1 LQEQFD
7 LYSSINLKRMA
18 VPPSPSQL
26 KPRSSLFS
34 RLINLTGA
42 KRGGVGISRNR
53 FLQYTLLLGLI
64 AGLAFSLALWG
75 YEAILLI
82 QAHVAYPWIPIVVGT
97 LLCVLICTLAAFLTW
112 LVNRAFL
119 GIVFWVLASRL
130 IAELA
135 ITLPLK
141 ITPAL
146 MMFFEPGLHSRL
158 PVYPMNDTFQTW
170 AGFGTVWL
178 AIFLGI
184 LGLLQLTMVESAV
197 PATTSAGRLAPY
209 FVFALVMVLASVL
222 SSNMINEQLRAP
234 LIATDRLI
242 EFAVDHQNTDVD
254 PATARQMHL
263 SSLDTISDLINR
275 PRRLFLGQY
284 DDYYGQVD
292 VLIDFH
298 GAWADCT
305 TVSGQPV
312 FCNSISNP

>member
-1 LQEQFD
+1 
-7 LYSSINLKRMA
+7 MA
-18 VPPSPSQL
+18 VPPSSSQL
-26 KPRSSLFS
+26 KSQSSFSS
-34 RLINLTGA
+34 RLNDLTGA
-42 KRGGVGISRNR
+42 RREGVGLSRNR
-53 FLQYTLLLGLI
+53 FLRYTLLLGLI
-64 AGLAFSLALWG
+64 AGLAFSLSLWG
-75 YEAILLI
+75 YESILLF
-82 QAHVAYPWIPIVVGT
+82 QAHVAYPWIPLVAGT
-97 LLCVLICTLAAFLTW
+97 LICVLICTLATVLTW
-112 LVNRAFL
+112 LVNKALL

-130 IAELA
+130 IAGLA

-146 MMFFEPGLHSRL
+146 MMFFEPGLRARL
-158 PVYPMNDTFQTW
+158 PVYPMNETFQTW

-184 LGLLQLTMVESAV
+184 LGLLQLTLVESAV
-197 PATTSAGRLAPY
+197 PATTSAGRLSPY
-209 FVFALVMVLASVL
+209 LVFALVMVLASVL

-242 EFAVDHQNTDVD
+242 EFAVDHQNTSVD

-263 SSLDTISDLINR
+263 SAVNTISDLIKR

-284 DDYYGQVD
+284 DNYYGQVN
-292 VLIDFH
+292 VLIDFQ
-298 GAWADCT
+298 GEWVDCT

>member
-1 LQEQFD
+1 
-7 LYSSINLKRMA
+7 MA
-18 VPPSPSQL
+18 VPPSPNQL
-26 KPRSSLFS
+26 KPQSSFFS
-34 RLINLTGA
+34 RLNDLTGA
-42 KRGGVGISRNR
+42 KRRGVGVSKNR
-53 FLQYTLLLGLI
+53 FLRYTLLLGLI

-75 YEAILLI
+75 YESILLI
-82 QAHVAYPWIPIVVGT
+82 QAHVAYPWIPILVGT
-97 LLCVLICTLAAFLTW
+97 SLCILVCMLAALLTW
-112 LVNRAFL
+112 FVNKAVL
-119 GIVFWVLASRL
+119 GLVFWVLASRL

-146 MMFFEPGLHSRL
+146 MMFFEPGLRARL

-209 FVFALVMVLASVL
+209 FVFIPVMVLASVL

-242 EFAVDHQNTDVD
+242 EFAVDHQNTNVD
-254 PATARQMHL
+254 QATARQMHL
-263 SSLDTISDLINR
+263 SSVSTISGLINR
-275 PRRLFLGQY
+275 PRRLFLGHY
-284 DDYYGQVD
+284 DNYFGQVN
-292 VLIDFH
+292 VLIDFQ
-298 GAWADCT
+298 GEWVDCT

-312 FCNSISNP
+312 FCVSISNP

>member
-1 LQEQFD
+1 
-7 LYSSINLKRMA
+7 MA
-18 VPPSPSQL
+18 IPPSPSQL
-26 KPRSSLFS
+26 KPQSSFSS
-34 RLINLTGA
+34 RLNDLTGA
-42 KRGGVGISRNR
+42 KRGVVGVSKNR
-53 FLQYTLLLGLI
+53 FLRYTLLLGLI

-75 YEAILLI
+75 YESILLI

-97 LLCVLICTLAAFLTW
+97 LLCILVCMLAALLTW
-112 LVNRAFL
+112 FVNKALL
-119 GIVFWVLASRL
+119 GIIFWVLASRL

-141 ITPAL
+141 ISPAL
-146 MMFFEPGLHSRL
+146 MMFLEPGLRVRL
-158 PVYPMNDTFQTW
+158 PVYPMNETFQTW

-197 PATTSAGRLAPY
+197 PSTTSAGRLGPY
-209 FVFALVMVLASVL
+209 FVFVLVMVLASVL
-222 SSNMINEQLRAP
+222 SSNLINEQLRAP

-242 EFAVDHQNTDVD
+242 EFAVDHQNTNVD
-254 PATARQMHL
+254 PVTARQMHL
-263 SSLDTISDLINR
+263 SAVSTISGLIKR

-284 DDYYGQVD
+284 DNYYGQVN
-292 VLIDFH
+292 VLIDFQ
-298 GAWADCT
+298 GEWVDCT